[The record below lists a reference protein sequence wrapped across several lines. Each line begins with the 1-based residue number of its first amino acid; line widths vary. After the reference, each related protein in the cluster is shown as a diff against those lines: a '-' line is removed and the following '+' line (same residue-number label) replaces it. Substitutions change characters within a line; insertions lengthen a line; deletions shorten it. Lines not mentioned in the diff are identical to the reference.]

1 MYALTA
7 NATFTVLNDGGEV
20 QVAGAKDICFCFI
33 NCDTAKIQGKYD
45 VGDSYADI
53 TGCTFTGMS
62 GAAKQLSM
70 IDCRLN
76 YLKVV
81 TTGTGDVT
89 QCIRT
94 GLRDYANDFPPTTQV
109 QVNDPVLA

>member
-1 MYALTA
+1 MHALIA
-7 NATFTVLNDGGEV
+7 NATFDVLANGDEV

-33 NCDTAKIQGKYD
+33 NCDTAKIQGKD
-45 VGDSYADI
+45 LVDDDYADI
-53 TGCTFTGMS
+53 TGCTFIDMA
-62 GAAKQLSM
+62 GAAKQLSLT
-70 IDCRLN
+70 DCRLN
-76 YLKVV
+76 FLKVV

-94 GLRDYANDFPPTTQV
+94 GLRDYANDFPPATQV